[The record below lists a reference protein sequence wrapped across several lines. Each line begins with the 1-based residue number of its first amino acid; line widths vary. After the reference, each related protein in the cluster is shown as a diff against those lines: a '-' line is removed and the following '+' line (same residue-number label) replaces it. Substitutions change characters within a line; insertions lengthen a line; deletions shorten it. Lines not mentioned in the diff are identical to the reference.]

1 MADASR
7 PVPRARRYTQA
18 QPRTVQPPDDRTYS
32 AEVTGSRR
40 NLLHHRIA
48 RAVFPYTRSN
58 ILPRSS
64 RFVNR
69 NLRINYKNSESF
81 SSVSEKNGPVHGSQT
96 DAHSRRL
103 YTPVGGGGFGSSGR
117 PTPTSENR
125 GPYGFAGGAFCLDGA
140 RRLLPRPARPL
151 SQFWEVTT

>member
-69 NLRINYKNSESF
+69 NFRINYKNSESF

-103 YTPVGGGGFGSSGR
+103 YTPRRVRVIREADPYEWSGGFGSSGR
-117 PTPTSENR
+117 PTPTFFPE
-125 GPYGFAGGAFCLDGA
+125 GAW
-140 RRLLPRPARPL
+140 LP
-151 SQFWEVTT
+151 Q